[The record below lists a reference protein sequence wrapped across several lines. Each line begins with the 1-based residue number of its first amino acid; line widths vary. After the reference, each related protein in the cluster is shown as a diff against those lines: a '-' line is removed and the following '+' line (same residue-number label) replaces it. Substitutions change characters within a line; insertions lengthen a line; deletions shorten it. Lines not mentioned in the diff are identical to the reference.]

1 MFDPAHFQT
10 RLKEA
15 QTLLKRTFGGDPKTL
30 KAGLHKA
37 GRRLPRK
44 ARLAGREIVKA
55 QPLADHPKLQQQLDG
70 KKLDKQFDR
79 LIAGIKSVDMAD
91 RRKGAVLGA
100 LAATAFNL
108 LVFFGLLLLFAM
120 WRGWV

>member
-1 MFDPAHFQT
+1 M
-10 RLKEA
+10 
-15 QTLLKRTFGGDPKTL
+15 
-30 KAGLHKA
+30 
-37 GRRLPRK
+37 
-44 ARLAGREIVKA
+44 KA
-55 QPLADHPKLQQQLDG
+55 QPLAEHPKLQQQLDG
-70 KKLDKQFDR
+70 EKLDKQFDR